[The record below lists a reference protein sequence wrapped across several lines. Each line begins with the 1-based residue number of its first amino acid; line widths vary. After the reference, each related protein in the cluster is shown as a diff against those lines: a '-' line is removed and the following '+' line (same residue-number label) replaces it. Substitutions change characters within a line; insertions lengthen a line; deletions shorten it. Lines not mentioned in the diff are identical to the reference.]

1 MRGAVLITGC
11 STGIGEAAA
20 QHLASKGFQVY
31 AGVRKEADA
40 EHLERHVVGQCT
52 PVLLDVADEQQVDEV
67 VARIDGEVGAAGLHG
82 VVNNAGI
89 AKGGP
94 LEYLSLADWRQ
105 QLDVNVLGVVAV
117 TKACMPLLRRAPSGR
132 IVVIGSMSGKVG
144 APLMAPYTA
153 SKFAVEGLAD
163 ALRMELRGTSM
174 HVSLIEPGAVRT
186 AIWEKGRAEAAR
198 LRAELPPEAL
208 EHYGAQVDAIE
219 KGIEMQD
226 RNGVPPVKVA
236 EAIEHA
242 LSADRPRSR
251 YPVGKD
257 AWAGSVISRVLP
269 DRAIDAVVTRIAR
282 P

>member
-11 STGIGEAAA
+11 STGIGEATA

-31 AGVRKEADA
+31 AGVRKDADA

-52 PVLLDVADEQQVDEV
+52 PLLLDVTDGAQVAAAVE
-67 VARIDGEVGAAGLHG
+67 RIDAEVGRAGLRG

-94 LEYLSLADWRQ
+94 LEYLPIDDWRQ
-105 QLDVNVLGVVAV
+105 QLEVNVIGLVAV
-117 TKACMPLLRRAPSGR
+117 TQACMPLLRRDDSGR
-132 IVVIGSMSGKVG
+132 IVLIGSMSGKVG
-144 APLMAPYTA
+144 TPLMAPYAA

-163 ALRMELRGTSM
+163 SLRMELRGTSL

-186 AIWEKGRAEAAR
+186 AIWDKGRVEAAR
-198 LRAELPPEAL
+198 LRTELPPEAL
-208 EHYGAQVDAIE
+208 ERYGAHVDAIE

-236 EAIEHA
+236 EAVEHA
-242 LSADRPRSR
+242 LTAERPRSR

-257 AWAGSVISRVLP
+257 AWAGALISRVLP
-269 DRAIDAVVTRIAR
+269 DRAVDAVITRIAR